1 MKRSFALIMVLAS
14 LFILSIVFVMLNDT
28 LATTQRMT
36 QMFVIYPE
44 VQEAWN
50 AGRVWCNYVLLTD
63 TQNVSKS
70 EIAIDGNTGIRISD
84 IAMPGLT
91 HTVIPAKSPYTATRF
106 DYATGFIYASVYKT
120 TATGLKDQPYIEE
133 YECHV
138 NYFPQKESKL
148 DYAATINFI
157 RYLNIDPLSTY
168 ISVFPEGIHFNVP
181 SHVNWKWEP

>member
-14 LFILSIVFVMLNDT
+14 LFILSIVFIMLNDT

-50 AGRVWCNYVLLTD
+50 MGRVWCNYVLVTD
-63 TQNVSKS
+63 IQDITKS
-70 EIAIDGNTGIRISD
+70 DTLIDANTGMRNDD
-84 IAMPGLT
+84 IVMPGLDKVT
-91 HTVIPAKSPYTATRF
+91 IKANHPYTATRINF
-106 DYATGFIYASVYKT
+106 ATGFVYASVYKT
-120 TATGLKDQPYIEE
+120 IATELEKQPYIEE

-138 NYFPQKESKL
+138 NYFPQQDSKL

-157 RYLNIDPLSTY
+157 RYLNVDPLGTY
-168 ISVFPEGIHFNVP
+168 ITVFPKGISYSVP